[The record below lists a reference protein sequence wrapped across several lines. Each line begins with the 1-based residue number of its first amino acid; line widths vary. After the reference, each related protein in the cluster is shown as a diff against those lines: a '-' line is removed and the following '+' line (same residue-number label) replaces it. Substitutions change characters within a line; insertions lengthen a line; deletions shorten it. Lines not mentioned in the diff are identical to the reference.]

1 MSTTIQVKNY
11 QGSNSFILKMK
22 DAVAKYGSLTAKQ
35 AAAVEKILNAPV
47 EAKQVELTGDMK
59 TIQTYTGVNSFV
71 KDIQSK
77 LEKYGKL
84 TDKQVSVAMTQI
96 QKEIAK
102 TQVRTVNI
110 PLDDEAI
117 MVGRKVGQGLKEAYG
132 LQFNP
137 MVLDITKVTSISP
150 KAIKFVG
157 KMTSKK
163 GNICMCCGRE
173 LTDEFSMITKMG
185 KTCAKHM
192 NVEYIKDLSE
202 VERFRNDYLKRIDEI
217 GEFEF
222 WVTKKQIREW
232 RGIGEEL
239 LNIL

>member
-1 MSTTIQVKNY
+1 MQKN
-11 QGSNSFILKMK
+11 GF
-22 DAVAKYGSLTAKQ
+22 
-35 AAAVEKILNAPV
+35 
-47 EAKQVELTGDMK
+47 
-59 TIQTYTGVNSFV
+59 F
-71 KDIQSK
+71 K

-84 TDKQVSVAMTQI
+84 TDKQVSAAMTQI

-222 WVTKKQIREW
+222 WVPKKQIREW